1 MIRRAPASL
10 RDALTARMDLLPDP
24 VGPRFQPAIEKPG
37 WLSCRAA
44 PSQGQDQQCP
54 RGTRRADTPSAP

>member
-24 VGPRFQPAIEKPG
+24 VSPRFQARHRESPAG
-37 WLSCRAA
+37 
-44 PSQGQDQQCP
+44 
-54 RGTRRADTPSAP
+54 